1 MPETAF
7 LPRNVTKFIFF
18 RALSENRGF
27 SPNSRQVSRRV
38 SRHASAEAADLHRRH
53 EERALHR
60 PGAPFSRS
68 AHHVAG
74 GRGERQLELG
84 EQPELKRFELKWFEC
99 RLGRLHGCQLLEQH
113 GLAVRLLEHAAMHFP
128 DEIDTGHET
137 VRGEEAFLIML
148 KRHA

>member
-1 MPETAF
+1 MAQHLF
-7 LPRNVTKFIFF
+7 LCLIWLVEYQGLF
-18 RALSENRGF
+18 AEL
-27 SPNSRQVSRRV
+27 
-38 SRHASAEAADLHRRH
+38 ASSLASSLAYAQAEAADLHRRR

-84 EQPELKRFELKWFEC
+84 EQPELKRFELKRFEC

-148 KRHA
+148 KRHAVWP